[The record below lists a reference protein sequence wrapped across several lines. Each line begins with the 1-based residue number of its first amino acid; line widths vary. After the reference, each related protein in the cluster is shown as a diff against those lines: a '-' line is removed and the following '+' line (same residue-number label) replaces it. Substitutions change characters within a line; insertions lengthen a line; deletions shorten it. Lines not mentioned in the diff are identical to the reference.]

1 MLSIRLK
8 DIGRCRCGSSSQIGW
23 KTTNTYI
30 YIYIYKDFKAPRW
43 TCVSGWWFQPFWKYI
58 SQLGSLFPT
67 YGKIK
72 HVPNHQPVSI
82 FSSQLRCWFK
92 HVQTNN
98 SIDHDE
104 NCTKIKAP
112 TFVLTVPRA
121 IPGDGTI
128 MYNLCT
134 SICCILAL
142 EIFKQPE
149 SAKCSEV

>member
-1 MLSIRLK
+1 MSMWIIIPNRLENNK
-8 DIGRCRCGSSSQIGW
+8 
-23 KTTNTYI
+23 YI
-30 YIYIYKDFKAPRW
+30 YIYIYTKTSKHQDEHVFLVGGFNP
-43 TCVSGWWFQPFWKYI
+43 SEKYI

-98 SIDHDE
+98 SIDNDE

-134 SICCILAL
+134 SVCCILAL